1 MFHEARRFHYGL
13 KQLRSDFIRSK
24 TVLNVAKWLSV
35 RNVRLSLICE
45 EYAPE
50 LNLSEICARA
60 YLIYVRSIRQSL
72 ISEEYR
78 PKPNPSEVCARA
90 YSVRRMQ
97 QSLICQKYVPEP
109 NLSEVCAR
117 A

>member
-1 MFHEARRFHYGL
+1 M
-13 KQLRSDFIRSK
+13 RSDFIRSK

-50 LNLSEICARA
+50 PDLSEICARA
-60 YLIYVRSIRQSL
+60 YLIYVRNIRQSL
-72 ISEEYR
+72 ISEEYT

-90 YSVRRMQ
+90 CSVRRMQ
-97 QSLICQKYVPEP
+97 QSLP
-109 NLSEVCAR
+109 NL
-117 A
+117 